1 MEEVE
6 YGAAVFHVLVICET
20 CEGRELV
27 LGLREFTFKR
37 KVYMHMY
44 AQLILIHM
52 ASVVIRISPQTRKL
66 LKSVATREQ
75 TYDQIIREAVELY
88 EALLA
93 EFREMLYDPESEWT
107 SHEDLL
113 RELGFTE
120 EEIKRERERLD

>member
-1 MEEVE
+1 MDNFR
-6 YGAAVFHVLVICET
+6 AHW
-20 CEGRELV
+20 
-27 LGLREFTFKR
+27 GLREFTLKR

-44 AQLILIHM
+44 AQLILMHM
-52 ASVVIRISPQTRKL
+52 ASVVIRISSQTRKL

-88 EALLA
+88 EALLT
-93 EFREMLYDPESEWT
+93 EFREMLHDPESEWT